1 MPGFQHKRK
10 DLRTASKKKRKATKH
25 KQRMLKKYK
34 K

>member
-1 MPGFQHKRK
+1 MGFQHKPK
-10 DLRTASKKKRKATKH
+10 AQRTAVKRRRKAIKH

>member
-1 MPGFQHKRK
+1 MGFQHKRK
-10 DLRTASKKKRKATKH
+10 DLRTATKKRRKAIKH